1 MTEPT
6 LIDNT
11 HPSYPS
17 PTIQE
22 ALCEVRFP
30 ADTSQFASQFALVW
44 DRLRG
49 EFAQLETH
57 MDVFLPSTT
66 NGILSGPLLSQPRFL
81 LRHARRSFLLQF
93 SPGAFT
99 LNTLAP
105 YLGWQTMREDIAAAW
120 QNVQEV
126 LATPTV
132 ANITVRYIN
141 HVPLSPGDPEGW
153 LVAGD
158 YVPSSV
164 VSAVPPFQS
173 RVQTGTGTGDTKTL
187 AIGHAGTPGAADF
200 AMVVDIERISSGNF
214 AADAAQVM
222 DRADALHEDI
232 WDLFEAVKGPRWN
245 DVLEGKPR

>member
-1 MTEPT
+1 MTH
-6 LIDNT
+6 DT

-22 ALCEVRFP
+22 ALCEIRFP
-30 ADTSQFASQFALVW
+30 ADPLQFPSQFALVW
-44 DRLRG
+44 DRLRE

-93 SPGAFT
+93 TPGAFT

-105 YLGWQTMREDIAAAW
+105 YLGWQTMREDIEATW
-120 QNVQEV
+120 QSVQEV

-132 ANITVRYIN
+132 TNITVRYIN
-141 HVPLSPGDPEGW
+141 HVALSPGTLEGW
-153 LVAGD
+153 LVADD
-158 YVPSSV
+158 YVPQAV

-173 RVQTGTGTGDTKTL
+173 RVQTGTGTKNTTTL
-187 AIGHAGTPGAADF
+187 AIGHTGTPGGADF
-200 AMVVDIERISSGNF
+200 AMVVDMERSSGGEF
-214 AADAAQVM
+214 PAETTQIM
-222 DRADALHEDI
+222 DRVDALHADI